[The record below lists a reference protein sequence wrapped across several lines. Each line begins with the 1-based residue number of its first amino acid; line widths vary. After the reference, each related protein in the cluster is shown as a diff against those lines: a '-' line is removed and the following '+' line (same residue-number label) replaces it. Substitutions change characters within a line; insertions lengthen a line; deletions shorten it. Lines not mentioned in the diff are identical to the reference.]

1 MDTIRNQTYHLMSNP
16 TAISQALIGLTG
28 VILLY
33 YTFHDKDE
41 SKESSEA
48 TSDTGSLFG
57 MGAEDKPTE
66 EKPAE
71 GGLFGMGSEEKSKE
85 EGGEEGGLFGTGAE
99 EKPEAEKPKEEG
111 GEKGGLFGTGA
122 EEKPEEKKETVGGK
136 KKKTRRD
143 RKRNKKTAKHKK

>member
-16 TAISQALIGLTG
+16 TAISQALIGVTG
-28 VILLY
+28 GILLY

-41 SKESSEA
+41 SKESSEESSDA

-71 GGLFGMGSEEKSKE
+71 GGLFGIGAEEKAKE
-85 EGGEEGGLFGTGAE
+85 EGGEEGGLFGTGA
-99 EKPEAEKPKEEG
+99 
-111 GEKGGLFGTGA
+111 
-122 EEKPEEKKETVGGK
+122 EEKKETVGGK